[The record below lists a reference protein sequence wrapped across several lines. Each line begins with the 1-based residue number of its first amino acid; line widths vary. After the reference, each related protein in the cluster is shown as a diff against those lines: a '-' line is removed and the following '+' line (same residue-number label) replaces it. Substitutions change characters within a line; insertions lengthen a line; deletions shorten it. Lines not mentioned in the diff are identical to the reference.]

1 MVLQDCA
8 RYYMNLYVIQAS
20 IEIVATLLMSPLIL
34 PVIQASSEIVATLFM
49 SFIILP
55 HGIQA
60 SSETVATLFML
71 TP

>member
-1 MVLQDCA
+1 
-8 RYYMNLYVIQAS
+8 
-20 IEIVATLLMSPLIL
+20 MSSPIL
-34 PVIQASSEIVATLFM
+34 PVIQAPSDIVATLFM

-55 HGIQA
+55 HNIQA

>member
-1 MVLQDCA
+1 
-8 RYYMNLYVIQAS
+8 
-20 IEIVATLLMSPLIL
+20 MSSLIL

-60 SSETVATLFML
+60 SSKTVATLFML
-71 TP
+71 HPVIDAVLLQVLPIVRRYDV